1 MKKIILISGDPNSI
15 NSEIICKAWKKIPN
29 KIKKKVYLIANYN
42 LIKKQFKILKY
53 STKILKT
60 NDINQNFSSN
70 ALKILDLD
78 LNFKNPFKVSSK
90 SASKFIINSLNLAH
104 NIALKK
110 DVLGIVN
117 CAIDKK
123 LLNKKNIGVTE
134 FLATKCKVKNNS
146 EVMLIANNKYA
157 VSPIT
162 THLDIKDISKN
173 LSSKKIISKVITIN
187 TWLKIVKK
195 RKPRIGILGLNPHNA
210 EFSKKSEEKKI
221 IIPAINK
228 LKRKGINI
236 NGPLVSDTVFIK
248 DYKKYDVIIG
258 MFHDQVITPFKTLF
272 KFDAVNITLGLKYLR
287 MSPDHGTAI
296 NLIKKNEANPTSLI
310 KCLKF
315 LDNNKK

>member
-1 MKKIILISGDPNSI
+1 MKKIILISGDPNSV
-15 NSEIICKAWKKIPN
+15 NSEIIFKAWKKISN

-42 LIKKQFKILKY
+42 LIKKQFKKFKY

-60 NDINQNFSSN
+60 NDINKNFSSN
-70 ALKILDLD
+70 AIKILDLD
-78 LNFKNPFKVSSK
+78 LKFKNPFKVSRK

-110 DVLGIVN
+110 DILGIVN
-117 CAIDKK
+117 CAINKK

-134 FLATKCKVKNNS
+134 FLASKCKIKNNS
-146 EVMLIANNKYA
+146 EVMLITNNKYA

-187 TWLKIVKK
+187 SWLKIVKK

-210 EFSKKSEEKKI
+210 ELSKKSEEKKI

-296 NLIKKNEANPTSLI
+296 NLIKKNKANPTSLI
-310 KCLKF
+310 KCLEF
-315 LDNNKK
+315 LGNNKK